1 MKLDH
6 VMDLDSLQQVLAGV
20 RDGYQGD
27 PEAAHSAEDEL
38 AHHVLRLVVE
48 GHPQA
53 ADMAAEMLKAAE
65 WDVPRWC
72 A

>member
-1 MKLDH
+1 MKSND
-6 VMDLDSLQQVLAGV
+6 VTDLASLQRAMAGIH
-20 RDGYQGD
+20 DGYQGD
-27 PEAAHSAEDEL
+27 PEAAHCAEDDL
-38 AHHVLRLVVE
+38 TQHILRLVAA

-53 ADMAAEMLKAAE
+53 PELAAEMLKAAE

>member
-1 MKLDH
+1 MKPNNGT
-6 VMDLDSLQQVLAGV
+6 DLASLQRAMADI
-20 RDGYQGD
+20 RDGYRGD
-27 PEAAHSAEDEL
+27 PEAAHSAEDNL
-38 AHHVLRLVVE
+38 THHVLRLVAE

-53 ADMAAEMLKAAE
+53 ADLAAEMLKAAE

>member
-1 MKLDH
+1 VH
-6 VMDLDSLQQVLAGV
+6 DLDSVQQVMA
-20 RDGYQGD
+20 DIHDAYQGD

-38 AHHVLRLVVE
+38 MQKVLRLVVE
-48 GHPQA
+48 EHPQA
-53 ADMAAEMLKAAE
+53 VDMAAEMLKAAE